1 MESTRSLSKDGES
14 EHHIE
19 MSWLGTHRARIETYL
34 CGIVAHV
41 LRWHFRG
48 EEDLF
53 TWNARGTDGI
63 GARLLIAV
71 GAS

>member
-34 CGIVAHV
+34 CGRRELSRRAGI
-41 LRWHFRG
+41 RCEKRG
-48 EEDLF
+48 
-53 TWNARGTDGI
+53 G
-63 GARLLIAV
+63 
-71 GAS
+71 